1 MIQAVIALPGWYVPF
16 YVHQAT
22 ENGTGRI
29 NGNRTAASDPASLEV
44 NWFRYPVRPQP
55 QRASSSER
63 ERASSDWLLRSD
75 HPEAR
80 SHAEARR
87 NMFAQWQAAS
97 CPELTHELREL
108 ARVKRASSDA
118 PSSEPEGRDKFLRKP
133 GLEGRTSSMIGRQSA
148 VSPLISWA
156 GLSTQNLDAERPQLR
171 AWATRSLGA
180 LRHDGVQAHSGVV
193 GSVRSGRARAGE
205 LPARSRAMPA
215 PAQEEARTA
224 RGVRKSTHRV
234 VPTPALPGGGR
245 PRLGSPGAGSSAQAR
260 LRRAPP
266 PIKGQSTS
274 HDPTARTSA
283 SLATPPPR
291 SARTPAARVDTR
303 TAAAVARRTRRSPSR
318 ASPQGRGGL
327 RRESREARK
336 REAAAQPPFAPARPL
351 PEEYTGEPEYAL
363 SHARRRRTA
372 ILNEEPPR
380 TPRRADAEG
389 TAARGRFLE
398 GSRSYSVTARVHLQ
412 LPVHHPVHYYGLIF
426 FTSPPG
432 INMHT
437 YYYGLMRQ
445 RPNKK

>member
-1 MIQAVIALPGWYVPF
+1 
-16 YVHQAT
+16 
-22 ENGTGRI
+22 
-29 NGNRTAASDPASLEV
+29 
-44 NWFRYPVRPQP
+44 
-55 QRASSSER
+55 
-63 ERASSDWLLRSD
+63 
-75 HPEAR
+75 
-80 SHAEARR
+80 
-87 NMFAQWQAAS
+87 MFAQWQAAS

-380 TPRRADAEG
+380 TPRRADADLALE
-389 TAARGRFLE
+389 ARQLEADFWWVLGRTL
-398 GSRSYSVTARVHLQ
+398 LQ
-412 LPVHHPVHYYGLIF
+412 LVC
-426 FTSPPG
+426 
-432 INMHT
+432 T
-437 YYYGLMRQ
+437 YSFLFIILCITMD
-445 RPNKK
+445 